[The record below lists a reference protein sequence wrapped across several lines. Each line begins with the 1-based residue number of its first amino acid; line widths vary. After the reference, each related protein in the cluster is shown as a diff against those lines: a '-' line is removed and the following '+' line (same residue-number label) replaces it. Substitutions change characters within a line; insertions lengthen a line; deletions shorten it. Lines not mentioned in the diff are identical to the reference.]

1 MVSTLKIM
9 SYPPEAAQ
17 ALSALKQLP
26 LLFPEQF
33 PRPSCQTLIFYEN
46 DQERTQ
52 HIHSTPL
59 LEVLT
64 SCAHPQSETQ
74 QWDNQNRDKPHLIEI
89 HVVDNNAKSARVHV
103 EAQLGEGL
111 S

>member
-1 MVSTLKIM
+1 MVNL
-9 SYPPEAAQ
+9 PEATQ

-33 PRPSCQTLIFYEN
+33 PRPSCQTLIFYVN
-46 DQERTQ
+46 DQEGTQ
-52 HIHSTPL
+52 HIHSTRL
-59 LEVLT
+59 LEVLNT
-64 SCAHPQSETQ
+64 YALPQSETQ
-74 QWDNQNRDKPHLIEI
+74 TKGDSQNRDKPHLIEI
-89 HVVDNNAKSARVHV
+89 HVVDNNAKSARIHV